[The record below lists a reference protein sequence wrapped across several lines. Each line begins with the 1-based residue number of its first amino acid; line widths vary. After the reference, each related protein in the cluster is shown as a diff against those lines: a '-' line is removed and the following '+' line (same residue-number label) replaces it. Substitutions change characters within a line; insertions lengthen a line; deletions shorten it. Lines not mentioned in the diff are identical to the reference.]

1 MFFFVYYYTSVDD
14 EISTSNRSILY
25 SPIVSTCWT
34 WWWPPSR
41 PKHVVLLTTL
51 PTDNKLVVFLTSL
64 HCTFMLHTQRGC
76 LNSRLVR
83 TFLTFY
89 ATRRFTT
96 VFTTARHLSLLSTR
110 RIQHTLSSYL
120 SNSSLRDKNSPP
132 PPVFHL
138 HPPWIRLNY
147 LLTSLPYF
155 EWYSH
160 NAVTGSEEG
169 ILGHCYCPFC

>member
-1 MFFFVYYYTSVDD
+1 VVEGIPFPFPALSDV
-14 EISTSNRSILY
+14 L
-25 SPIVSTCWT
+25 
-34 WWWPPSR
+34 PSLTPLSR
-41 PKHVVLLTTL
+41 DLLE
-51 PTDNKLVVFLTSL
+51 KLTVP
-64 HCTFMLHTQRGC
+64 Q
-76 LNSRLVR
+76 LVR

-89 ATRRFTT
+89 ATRRFIT

-110 RIQHTLSSYL
+110 RIQYTPPSHL

-132 PPVFHL
+132 PLVFHL
-138 HPPWIRLNY
+138 HPPRIRLNS

-160 NAVTGSEEG
+160 NTVTGNEER